1 MHKSVRTIVFCIIQK
16 TESSFRALSDLSFYP
31 RPENVLFYHQQIP
44 YFLPGTKLLFLSI
57 VGALLFSLV
66 LGQNKVSVPNTT
78 ILQSYFYNKKHKNV
92 SKYLMILTKCEK
104 LTLLC
109 MN

>member
-1 MHKSVRTIVFCIIQK
+1 MHKSVRTIGFCIIQK
-16 TESSFRALSDLSFYP
+16 PESPFRALSDLSFYP
-31 RPENVLFYHQQIP
+31 HPENVVFYHQQIP
-44 YFLPGTKLLFLSI
+44 YFLPGTKLFFLSI
-57 VGALLFSLV
+57 LGAHLFSLV
-66 LGQNKVSVPNTT
+66 LGQYKVSVPNTT
-78 ILQSYFYNKKHKNV
+78 LQSYFYNKEHNNV